1 MKNELKQ
8 KQIEEM
14 VTNLLAA
21 YNGARQFEGTLMLDT
36 IFDMAKYLAN
46 KYQPKIPE
54 NAVVLTDDELNEVI
68 DTCKVSMIV
77 TDDDGEK
84 YISLDDHN
92 EYTERLGKIVRQRK
106 ARIEYLEKL
115 LDDRCDRCIERE
127 RKETAEKFAE
137 RLKAH
142 LKQSYHNLY
151 HADYREGMVSINLGT
166 LIENIDEICK
176 EITEGKV

>member
-1 MKNELKQ
+1 MKDKI
-8 KQIEEM
+8 IEEM
-14 VTNLLAA
+14 AKVMSRHYEKGGICGLKDFAEAL
-21 YNGARQFEGTLMLDT
+21 YNAGYR
-36 IFDMAKYLAN
+36 
-46 KYQPKIPE
+46 KIPE
-54 NAVVLTDDELNEVI
+54 GAVVLTDDELNEVI

-92 EYTERLGKIVRQRK
+92 EYTERLGKLVRQRK

-137 RLKAH
+137 MVKMAFYYEFDELIP
-142 LKQSYHNLY
+142 SIM
-151 HADYREGMVSINLGT
+151 ADK
-166 LIENIDEICK
+166 IDEICK
-176 EITEGKV
+176 EITEGNV